1 MRVASSQEQGQIRKP
16 REQVDDPQAADRT
29 AHEVVREKDSKPR
42 KGQREIVVFP
52 ECGPPRH
59 HEEQQADLDEENDV
73 EKPAEQRQLP
83 AWTLV
88 RRSIRASTSRYDPA
102 SD

>member
-1 MRVASSQEQGQIRKP
+1 
-16 REQVDDPQAADRT
+16 
-29 AHEVVREKDSKPR
+29 
-42 KGQREIVVFP
+42 VFP
-52 ECGPPRH
+52 ERGPPRH
-59 HEEQQADLDEENDV
+59 HEEQQADLDEKNDV
-73 EKPAEQRQLP
+73 EEPAEQRQLP